1 MKRIRRHR
9 TLTLSSDT
17 DRYGWIRF
25 VTTPELRNRAI
36 EYAGAH
42 GVSLSD
48 VVRSALIAY
57 LDDGVATVRGWSE
70 NDVRDAV
77 RRVAKTWTRQPVELE
92 GDVMLVFGITPKMVD
107 QLVEELYRQG
117 RRPGRPTKK

>member
-1 MKRIRRHR
+1 MKRIRRNR
-9 TLTLSSDT
+9 TLTPSSDT

-36 EYAGAH
+36 EYAQGQ

-48 VVRSALIAY
+48 VVRRALIAY
-57 LDDGVATVRGWSE
+57 LDNGVATVRGWSE
-70 NDVRDAV
+70 KDVRDAV
-77 RRVAKTWTRQPVELE
+77 RKVAKGWTRQPVELE
-92 GDVMLVFGITPKMVD
+92 GDVMLVFGVTPKMVD

-117 RRPGRPTKK
+117 RRPGRPG